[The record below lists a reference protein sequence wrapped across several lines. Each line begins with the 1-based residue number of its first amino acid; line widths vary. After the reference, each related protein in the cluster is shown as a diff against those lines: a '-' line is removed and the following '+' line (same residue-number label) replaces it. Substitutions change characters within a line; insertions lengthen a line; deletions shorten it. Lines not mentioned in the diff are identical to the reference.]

1 MMRLPRHFQT
11 FLLVPWMF
19 VLLAPAPSPV
29 VAEGARPEDHRGP
42 NHCGICCA
50 LRGGACGDRFEIP
63 PYAIAHS
70 CPSPAHSCPGPGERD
85 GSWEAS
91 ARGAVWP
98 VDGPGAQRAGTIPS
112 YVPPPTGSASLPE
125 SAVPSYMPQASR
137 PDAES
142 GPALLTSPTGIPV
155 VSGGDAPVSGVI
167 APQTLATPEQAQ
179 FARSPGDC
187 VLYTG
192 PFILERVPV
201 LAEHKFPRYFACS
214 MRVIPKL
221 RLYPFLAFNV
231 YVPHEGNR
239 VLLATNFVFNSLP
252 VTESGLVDVG
262 AGQGLGYLEQHVE
275 GGVEKYMILRL
286 RDGTV
291 KVTRLDAE
299 GRGVYSVYSISG
311 RPWAMFAHRYV
322 TVEQP
327 LRPTILPDEWSHPR
341 EGPHLRRLLRG
352 SEAQTYSGFW
362 TIPQGEQVAGWGEIS
377 LKSEARVLSAA
388 DPLGTRTAPPL
399 EVGHFAVLFEEGLT
413 YTEPAYDPPR
423 RSTMPLPYSSPAD
436 ESRSLFSRFS
446 P

>member
-1 MMRLPRHFQT
+1 MAW
-11 FLLVPWMF
+11 LLGT
-19 VLLAPAPSPV
+19 LAPMASPAA
-29 VAEGARPEDHRGP
+29 AEGARPEDHRSL

-50 LRGGACGDRFEIP
+50 LRGGACRDRFVIP
-63 PYAIAHS
+63 PYAIAHA
-70 CPSPAHSCPGPGERD
+70 CPSPTHYCPGPGERD
-85 GSWEAS
+85 GSWEPQTSGAG
-91 ARGAVWP
+91 AATGGAVAE
-98 VDGPGAQRAGTIPS
+98 GPGVVPS
-112 YVPPPTGSASLPE
+112 YVPPPTRAVSSIEVP
-125 SAVPSYMPQASR
+125 VPSYVPQAAR
-137 PDAES
+137 PDPES

-155 VSGGDAPVSGVI
+155 VSGGDVPVTGVI
-167 APQTLATPEQAQ
+167 APQTLANPDQAQ
-179 FARSPGDC
+179 FAHSPGDC

-252 VTESGLVDVG
+252 VTNSDVVDVG
-262 AGQGLGYLEQHVE
+262 PTQGLGYLEQYVE
-275 GGVEKYMILRL
+275 GGIEKYMILRL

-327 LRPTILPDEWSHPR
+327 LRPTILPDEWAHPR
-341 EGPHLRRLLRG
+341 EGLHLRRLLRG
-352 SEAQTYSGFW
+352 REAETYFGFW
-362 TIPQGEQVAGWGEIS
+362 TIPQAEQVAGWGEIS
-377 LKSEARVLSAA
+377 LKSEARVLSSA

-399 EVGHFAVLFEEGLT
+399 EVGHFSVLFEEGLT

-423 RSTMPLPYSSPAD
+423 RPTMPLPYSSPDD

-446 P
+446 R